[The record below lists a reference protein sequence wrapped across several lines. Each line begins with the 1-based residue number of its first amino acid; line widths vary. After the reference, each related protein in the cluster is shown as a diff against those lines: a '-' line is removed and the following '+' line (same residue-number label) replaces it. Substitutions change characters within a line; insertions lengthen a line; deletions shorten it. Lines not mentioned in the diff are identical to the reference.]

1 MIEALVIIDEE
12 RRRLLRIE
20 GREARPFATLPAQL
34 DAPAD
39 DVGDGDPGAD
49 VIEEMGRV
57 LHGPIIGG
65 IDISAIGTG
74 CGFRVSTSPA

>member
-1 MIEALVIIDEE
+1 
-12 RRRLLRIE
+12 
-20 GREARPFATLPAQL
+20 
-34 DAPAD
+34 
-39 DVGDGDPGAD
+39 
-49 VIEEMGRV
+49 MGRV